1 MATRE
6 YMHTCEMRMWM
17 CVCMHIRWIM
27 LELILYGKRY
37 VRDAH
42 SRVLRKFAVKFET
55 YHLLY
60 LDEQLSVRRLYCALQ
75 KRDSG
80 EHINTLEWRESERGR
95 ERKSIEHRIKRATL
109 NFRFSQSIYIHVDN
123 NTST

>member
-1 MATRE
+1 
-6 YMHTCEMRMWM
+6 
-17 CVCMHIRWIM
+17 M

-75 KRDSG
+75 KRQTAASTSA
-80 EHINTLEWRESERGR
+80 HSERER
-95 ERKSIEHRIKRATL
+95 EREKERRAP
-109 NFRFSQSIYIHVDN
+109 NK
-123 NTST
+123 TSYVYERLISDFHKAYRYM